1 METIPARKG
10 LAIRVAKGATFSV
23 VNTFGKQVVDTWAF
37 NAADMAEF
45 MSMEHSRA
53 GWRKLCGVV
62 GDSYRTNRRREILTV
77 VKDSSPGRH
86 DTLIAACDTYRYA
99 QLGHQGH
106 HDSCTENLHAA
117 LGTLRLKATE
127 TPAPLNLFMNIPW
140 DPDGTLHWEE
150 PLSKPGDTITFR
162 AEMDIVA
169 VFSACPM
176 DLLPINGKDGII
188 TDAHVRLGA

>member
-1 METIPARKG
+1 MPRQGRLDAPGVLHHVMVRGINGEKIFKDNRDYYGFLARLEK
-10 LAIRVAKGATFSV
+10 I
-23 VNTFGKQVVDTWAF
+23 
-37 NAADMAEF
+37 
-45 MSMEHSRA
+45 
-53 GWRKLCGVV
+53 
-62 GDSYRTNRRREILTV
+62 
-77 VKDSSPGRH
+77 
-86 DTLIAACDTYRYA
+86 
-99 QLGHQGH
+99 
-106 HDSCTENLHAA
+106 
-117 LGTLRLKATE
+117 LKATE